1 MFTWRTFTEVSS
13 HTVVTGP
20 AVEAHLL
27 LTVVLVRLA
36 VLADVAV
43 DADALVAALRVL
55 TRAVVLTRVVVGALV
70 HVPRAV
76 AVSPGG
82 RALARVGAD
91 AVHAAAAV
99 LAVADA
105 IGTRRFHGVGQFKAT
120 LGVAARH
127 DTRSG
132 IRVLARRVGRVDRR
146 GAAVG
151 RAASPRRTTAI
162 LRAHAARGRAAG
174 GRQALSWRLA
184 K

>member
-99 LAVADA
+99 LAQVALAVVDILLA
-105 IGTRRFHGVGQFKAT
+105 VVAGET
-120 LGVAARH
+120 L
-127 DTRSG
+127 TYIS
-132 IRVLARRVGRVDRR
+132 
-146 GAAVG
+146 
-151 RAASPRRTTAI
+151 
-162 LRAHAARGRAAG
+162 
-174 GRQALSWRLA
+174 
-184 K
+184 